1 MMDKELQESREKA
14 SISGRTVQ
22 VKPQEGEPE
31 NTIEVSKDDYDKE
44 KQEVKENQD
53 AEVE

>member
-14 SISGRTVQ
+14 SLSGRAVQ

-44 KQEVKENQD
+44 EKEAKDSQGS
-53 AEVE
+53 EEE